1 MWAGFCFQGRL
12 RVVDMS
18 LRTGRKANP
27 RVLQDGPVALS
38 LPDFGR
44 SCMNIHTG
52 HHNAKQLKPAVLC
65 KAVLC
70 PWQGMCRASWRAAG
84 LRQHQVMSLG
94 TAK

>member
-1 MWAGFCFQGRL
+1 
-12 RVVDMS
+12 
-18 LRTGRKANP
+18 
-27 RVLQDGPVALS
+27 
-38 LPDFGR
+38 
-44 SCMNIHTG
+44 MNIHTG

-84 LRQHQVMSLG
+84 LRQQQVMSLG